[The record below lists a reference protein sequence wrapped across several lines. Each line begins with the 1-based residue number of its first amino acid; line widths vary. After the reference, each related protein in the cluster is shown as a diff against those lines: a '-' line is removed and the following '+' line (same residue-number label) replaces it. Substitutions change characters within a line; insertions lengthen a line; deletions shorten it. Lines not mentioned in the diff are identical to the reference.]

1 MEQTSHHPPITN
13 FDMDGPAELPFKLHG
28 YFEFKLGL
36 KNGFTCA
43 TFRAPGKIVLRLPKG
58 SEYNMTSKTVEVTG
72 LMSSVKNLNIGG

>member
-43 TFRAPGKIVLRLPKG
+43 TFRAPGKIVLRLPNG
-58 SEYNMTSKTVEVTG
+58 SEYNMTSRTVEVTG
-72 LMSSVKNLNIGG
+72 LMSSVKNLNIVG